1 MMTSKEYEIRRDG
14 LLRQQA
20 PFVVMEKN
28 GLVAEGE
35 NYYRIGDVHV
45 EVTSEVQSELD
56 LLIGLKSKQSN
67 GFRNAYGDKA
77 VAGLRNSFAMADCVS
92 DSRKF
97 VLIANP
103 SERIV
108 DGIVPIREEVIPMQ
122 SFFEIV
128 EMFADKHGYEV
139 DQLQSY
145 GNAVYG
151 VTVRLMPVRPQ
162 YDAPVSDDEF
172 VTNGLYMKW
181 SLGEIEL
188 GSYYL
193 QEKEASE
200 GYLADPE
207 QYEFEIV
214 YKDEKTPVV
223 EISDYQGKNLTGKTE
238 NRNVGL
244 KRLKHSL

>member
-1 MMTSKEYEIRRDG
+1 MTMRTNSINYLTIFRMMTSKEYEIRRDE

-35 NYYRIGDVHV
+35 NYYRIGDDRIGDVPV

-67 GFRNAYGDKA
+67 GFRDAYGDRA

-108 DGIVPIREEVIPMQ
+108 E
-122 SFFEIV
+122 
-128 EMFADKHGYEV
+128 Y
-139 DQLQSY
+139 
-145 GNAVYG
+145 
-151 VTVRLMPVRPQ
+151 
-162 YDAPVSDDEF
+162 
-172 VTNGLYMKW
+172 
-181 SLGEIEL
+181 
-188 GSYYL
+188 
-193 QEKEASE
+193 
-200 GYLADPE
+200 
-207 QYEFEIV
+207 
-214 YKDEKTPVV
+214 
-223 EISDYQGKNLTGKTE
+223 
-238 NRNVGL
+238 
-244 KRLKHSL
+244 